1 MPKATQIL
9 GVNLGVGFWVPRTGD
24 KPLAGITDLKARNIK
39 PGETLYDSAAKG
51 LKLIAGKKP
60 GRGRW
65 EMRFTSPTHRRSRDM
80 GLGSFPEVGLAA
92 ARKAAFA
99 AQEQIAAGIDPV
111 DARKAEPPPAPP
123 PVPTFGEIAK
133 IVVADAQAQT
143 KNAKVAYQWERHL
156 GPVFC
161 GPLLNRRVDEIK
173 TTDVAAVL
181 KGVWA
186 SKPEVARKLLPA
198 IRRVFEHSRIL
209 LRDKHG
215 IVIDNPARWDDL
227 KAMGFQP
234 PQQLT
239 RGNFASLPYQRMAEF
254 MAALRERD
262 AIAAR
267 MLEFLIL
274 TNVRTGA
281 ALGATWDQIDMESAV
296 WSVPLASLKDSRTRK
311 EAFRVPLSP
320 RTMQIVRDMER
331 VRANDFVFPG
341 NGQSALSNMAMLTL
355 LKRMRSGEEKW
366 LDPEGRPIV
375 VHGFR
380 ASFRTW
386 SEEAVVFPHHTI
398 EEAMGHAIGSAVE
411 RAYRRTD
418 LLAQRRA
425 LMNAWAA
432 HCEPRATG
440 NVIPF
445 AKAGGEDGQ

>member
-1 MPKATQIL
+1 
-9 GVNLGVGFWVPRTGD
+9 
-24 KPLAGITDLKARNIK
+24 LAGITDLKARNIK
-39 PGETLYDSAAKG
+39 PGETLYDTAAKG
-51 LKLIAGKKP
+51 LKLIAGKKG

-80 GLGSFPEVGLAA
+80 GLGSFPEIGIAA

-111 DARKAEPPPAPP
+111 DARKAEPPPAPA

-143 KNAKVAYQWERHL
+143 KNAKVAYQWDRHL
-156 GPVFC
+156 GPAFC

-181 KGVWA
+181 KAVWT
-186 SKPEVARKLLPA
+186 SKPEIARKLLPA
-198 IRRVFEHSRIL
+198 IRRVFEHARIL
-209 LRDKHG
+209 LRDKHS

-239 RGNFASLPYQRMAEF
+239 RGHFASLPHERMPEF
-254 MAALRERD
+254 VAALRERD
-262 AIAAR
+262 ATAAR
-267 MLEFLIL
+267 MLEFTIL

-281 ALGATWDQIDMESAV
+281 ALAATWDQIDLESAI
-296 WSVPLASLKDSRTRK
+296 WSVPIASLKDSRTRK
-311 EAFRVPLSP
+311 EAFRIPLSP
-320 RTMQIVRDMER
+320 RSMEIIWEMKQI
-331 VRANDFVFPG
+331 RANDYVFPG
-341 NGQSALSNMAMLTL
+341 NGPLPLSNMAMLTL
-355 LKRMRSGEEKW
+355 LKRMRSGDEKW

-380 ASFRTW
+380 ATFRTW
-386 SEEAVVFPHHTI
+386 AEEAVAFPHHTI

-418 LLAQRRA
+418 LLEQRRA

-445 AKAGGEDGQ
+445 VRMSGEGGQ